1 MLTINLVLH
10 FSESKSG
17 VIIWYGFTSQF
28 ASHPSSPL
36 LEVCSKLGQLKRV
49 VLSCIGTYEGSLLV
63 NKAFYS
69 FKSFF
74 FSIQRVA
81 CR

>member
-10 FSESKSG
+10 FSESNSG
-17 VIIWYGFTSQF
+17 IITWYGSTSQF

-36 LEVCSKLGQLKRV
+36 LEVCSKVGQLKEV
-49 VLSCIGTYEGSLLV
+49 VLSCIGTYEGSLWV
-63 NKAFYS
+63 N
-69 FKSFF
+69 KSFF